1 MKLVWYDPNAD
12 HPPWIKALAD
22 VRRVETME
30 GYGPSILVHQPPA
43 RDIKRRA
50 GNPRRTVRYKEES
63 SRSDV
68 CWRSKSF
75 QRMECSNFGTFR
87 LRHMMG
93 REFGENGRRRKAIHP
108 NIHWPDLLRE
118 MAS

>member
-1 MKLVWYDPNAD
+1 MSWYDRRANN
-12 HPPWIKALAD
+12 PPWIKALTD
-22 VRRVETME
+22 VRRVGTME
-30 GYGPSILVHQPPA
+30 GYGASMLVHQPAA
-43 RDIKRRA
+43 RDIQRRA
-50 GNPRRTVRYKEES
+50 GNPRRTVRYKEEGR
-63 SRSDV
+63 RSDV
-68 CWRSKSF
+68 CWRSKPF

-93 REFGENGRRRKAIHP
+93 RALRENGGRRKAIYP